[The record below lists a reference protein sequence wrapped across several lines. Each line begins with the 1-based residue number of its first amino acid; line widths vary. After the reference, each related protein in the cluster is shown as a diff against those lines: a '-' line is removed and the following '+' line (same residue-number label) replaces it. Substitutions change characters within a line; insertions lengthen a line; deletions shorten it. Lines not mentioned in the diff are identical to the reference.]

1 MKLCIFS
8 IFWSND
14 NEERLKNATFSHKK
28 ITTLKN
34 FIQKNQIK
42 CEYIIFDFSVEKKI
56 DGAIHMPYDLNK
68 YERSKKMN
76 IALDYINKNLNP
88 DIICQFDSDIFIT
101 NNDFFKFID
110 LVKNIQKNDFYIA
123 NVLDIQKESMSLVDF
138 VGGSLNTN
146 GIKVKNRTITG
157 LGAFFI
163 IYTSNLLNVGGF
175 DERFTIWGGEDDDL
189 ADRLLRKGMKRFVC
203 NFNFLHLYHEPLSSN
218 IELNPQYQKQ
228 LEILKTDKSIVR
240 PTLINDYLQK
250 NTEGLFSCNGLE
262 LLTPMRFDIPAKI
275 FYAKNR
281 KFNSEYPKKLYLEH
295 IRVWNNFFEDTPPK
309 RTKEDFLNHFNNLL
323 ENFEKHGFLNQ
334 NENFIPLKMGSPYN
348 GAHRVAA
355 SIVTNTKVFAKD
367 DDSNGQFDCSYNFF
381 KKRGLSEGFTDE
393 IALEYIR
400 NKKNTFS
407 ITIFSSDKKNIDYA
421 EKLISE
427 HTKIIYSKEIEFT
440 EIGKKNYIIEL
451 YRFEPWVGNSNN
463 NFEGS
468 NTKMKNCFKNS
479 NKIRLY
485 LVESD
490 NFENLIKC
498 KKTVREFYK
507 EENHSIH
514 INDTYEETWRISSTL
529 LNKNSLYFINNFSQP
544 KFTNFNLMIDKYKNF
559 LLDKNK
565 EHYCVTSSAVGSACS
580 IRDCEDIDFLTIDPN
595 YLNFKS
601 SEISSHE
608 SQIKYYH
615 KSKDEIILNP
625 EYHFYYQGLKFSTL
639 KILQNMKVER
649 NEPKDVQDVEKINFV
664 PIF

>member
-1 MKLCIFS
+1 MR
-8 IFWSND
+8 
-14 NEERLKNATFSHKK
+14 E
-28 ITTLKN
+28 
-34 FIQKNQIK
+34 IK
-42 CEYIIFDFSVEKKI
+42 
-56 DGAIHMPYDLNK
+56 
-68 YERSKKMN
+68 
-76 IALDYINKNLNP
+76 
-88 DIICQFDSDIFIT
+88 
-101 NNDFFKFID
+101 
-110 LVKNIQKNDFYIA
+110 
-123 NVLDIQKESMSLVDF
+123 
-138 VGGSLNTN
+138 
-146 GIKVKNRTITG
+146 
-157 LGAFFI
+157 
-163 IYTSNLLNVGGF
+163 
-175 DERFTIWGGEDDDL
+175 
-189 ADRLLRKGMKRFVC
+189 
-203 NFNFLHLYHEPLSSN
+203 
-218 IELNPQYQKQ
+218 
-228 LEILKTDKSIVR
+228 
-240 PTLINDYLQK
+240 
-250 NTEGLFSCNGLE
+250 
-262 LLTPMRFDIPAKI
+262 
-275 FYAKNR
+275 
-281 KFNSEYPKKLYLEH
+281 
-295 IRVWNNFFEDTPPK
+295 
-309 RTKEDFLNHFNNLL
+309 
-323 ENFEKHGFLNQ
+323 
-334 NENFIPLKMGSPYN
+334 
-348 GAHRVAA
+348 
-355 SIVTNTKVFAKD
+355 
-367 DDSNGQFDCSYNFF
+367 
-381 KKRGLSEGFTDE
+381 
-393 IALEYIR
+393 EYIR